1 MEKEVM
7 KELRVAIKV
16 LLANA
21 TVMYYKAHQFHWNVE
36 GILFT
41 QYHEFFQELYTDVYD
56 SIDPTAE
63 LLRKLDEY
71 APVSMDELFQFKT
84 IQEETTRVELL
95 SDILASLIKANDEV
109 LNSLNKVFDLATQ
122 NKQQGIANFIA
133 DRIDTH
139 QKHGWF
145 LRASAKKIG

>member
-1 MEKEVM
+1 MD
-7 KELRVAIKV
+7 ELKTAIKV

-36 GILFT
+36 GIEFT
-41 QYHEFFQELYTDVYD
+41 QYHEFFGDLYTDVYE
-56 SIDPTAE
+56 SVDPIAE

-71 APVSMDELFQFKT
+71 APVSLDELFKYKT
-84 IQEETTRVELL
+84 LKEETTRVVLL
-95 SDILASLIKANDEV
+95 SDILAKLIAANEEV
-109 LNSLNKVFDLATQ
+109 LSSLNKVFELANK
-122 NKQQGIANFIA
+122 NKQQGICNFIA

-145 LRASAKKIG
+145 LKASAKKVG

>member
-1 MEKEVM
+1 MD
-7 KELRVAIKV
+7 ELKVAIKV

-21 TVMYYKAHQFHWNVE
+21 TVMYYKAHQFHWNIEGVE
-36 GILFT
+36 FT
-41 QYHEFFQELYTDVYD
+41 QYHEFFGDIYSDVYG

-63 LLRKLDEY
+63 LLRKLDDY
-71 APVSMDELFQFKT
+71 APVSLDELFKFKT
-84 IQEETTRVELL
+84 LAEETTRVVLL
-95 SDILASLIKANDEV
+95 KDILTNLIKANEEV
-109 LNSLNKVFDLATQ
+109 LISLNKVFDIATK

>member
-1 MEKEVM
+1 M
-7 KELRVAIKV
+7 KELKAAIKV

-36 GILFT
+36 GIHFT
-41 QYHEFFQELYTDVYD
+41 QYHEFFGELYSDVYD

-63 LLRKLDEY
+63 LLRKLDDY
-71 APVSMDELFQFKT
+71 APVSLDELFKYKT
-84 IQEETTRVELL
+84 LKEETTRVELL
-95 SDILASLIKANDEV
+95 ADILASLIKANDEV
-109 LNSLNKVFDLATQ
+109 LISLNKVFDLATQ
-122 NKQQGIANFIA
+122 NKQQGIANFVA

>member
-1 MEKEVM
+1 MD
-7 KELRVAIKV
+7 ELKTAIKV

-21 TVMYYKAHQFHWNVE
+21 TVMYYKTHQFHWNVE
-36 GILFT
+36 GIEFT
-41 QYHEFFQELYTDVYD
+41 QYHEFFGDLYIDVYN
-56 SIDPTAE
+56 SVDPIAE

-71 APVSMDELFQFKT
+71 APVSIDELYKYKT
-84 IQEETTRVELL
+84 LEEETTRVILL

-109 LNSLNKVFDLATQ
+109 LASLNKVFNIANA
-122 NKQQGIANFIA
+122 NKQQGICNFIA

>member
-1 MEKEVM
+1 MD
-7 KELRVAIKV
+7 ELKTAIKV

-21 TVMYYKAHQFHWNVE
+21 TVMYYKTHQFHWNVE
-36 GILFT
+36 GIEFT
-41 QYHEFFQELYTDVYD
+41 QYHEFFGDLYIDVYN
-56 SIDPTAE
+56 SVDPIAE

-71 APVSMDELFQFKT
+71 APVSIDELYKYKT
-84 IQEETTRVELL
+84 LEEETTRVILL
-95 SDILASLIKANDEV
+95 SDILASLIKANEEV
-109 LNSLNKVFDLATQ
+109 LASLNKVFTIANA
-122 NKQQGIANFIA
+122 NKQQGICNFIA